1 MSIKTLSSALLAATC
16 VLALG
21 ACAHS
26 STPSTTGAPSDPSSG
41 GPTASQDPA
50 TAPMSGIIFAASDAG
65 IDTTVTTVR
74 AIDPQSGTIT
84 ATRTFTFPSEY
95 LSAPGYM
102 CEYMQCYSPDFSR
115 MIVAN
120 NDGENEKVAV
130 VSTDGTLTVL
140 NDAIPTPSGHTPVSN
155 HFAQFGPD
163 GAIYVAHI
171 DKDAASDRV
180 GTIYR
185 FPSET
190 EAPEAVP
197 TDFTVENY
205 ARFQVMP
212 DLSIQ
217 RTKTAMWVAN
227 EAGVGCFGADAVTP
241 DGTCLTID
249 QGTIYSKPGTPLA
262 QTTPADQTRLV
273 SNWTKVAL
281 PGLESTHT
289 IEGWL
294 AVSPDGTQMA
304 LYASPKDTYS
314 DLSLPIFVAP
324 VAGGDAT
331 QVTTTTEDVPGVVR
345 ILGWTK

>member
-1 MSIKTLSSALLAATC
+1 MTTKTYTTFILAATC
-16 VLALG
+16 ALALG

-102 CEYMQCYSPDFSR
+102 CEHMQCYSPDFSR

-185 FPSET
+185 FLSET

-273 SNWTKVAL
+273 SNWTTVSM
-281 PGLESTHT
+281 PGLESTNT

-294 AVSPDGTQMA
+294 AVSPDGTQMV
-304 LYASPKDTYS
+304 LYASPKDPYS
-314 DLSLPIFVAP
+314 DLSLPLFVDP

-345 ILGWTK
+345 VLGWTK

>member
-1 MSIKTLSSALLAATC
+1 MSTKSLPTILFAAATA
-16 VLALG
+16 LALS

-26 STPSTTGAPSDPSSG
+26 STPSTTGAPSAPSSG

-50 TAPMSGIIFAASDAG
+50 TAPMSGIIFAAADDG

-130 VSTDGTLTVL
+130 VSTDGT
-140 NDAIPTPSGHTPVSN
+140 
-155 HFAQFGPD
+155 
-163 GAIYVAHI
+163 
-171 DKDAASDRV
+171 
-180 GTIYR
+180 
-185 FPSET
+185 
-190 EAPEAVP
+190 
-197 TDFTVENY
+197 
-205 ARFQVMP
+205 
-212 DLSIQ
+212 
-217 RTKTAMWVAN
+217 
-227 EAGVGCFGADAVTP
+227 
-241 DGTCLTID
+241 CLTID
-249 QGTIYSKPGTPLA
+249 QGTIYSTPGTPLA
-262 QTTPADQTRLV
+262 QTTPEDQTLLV
-273 SNWTKVAL
+273 SNWTTVSL